1 MDENEKKMN
10 VKYTLAFL
18 LTFQPVLA
26 ANSNGLELNESEII
40 NIINGNMAKVQAS
53 RQQALIVQQ
62 PQRQTVKPVQL
73 RQVARP
79 VSVAPVRAP
88 VAPRRVNLSSIPAW
102 RRPASYTMTRSAD
115 DALFGATKSR
125 NLNLLKQLVA
135 EGANVNH
142 QNFNGETALHIAAS
156 LGNLQIVQYLIGRG
170 ANLHAR
176 TGTQWMPIHHAIRFN
191 HVRVANYLISR
202 KASLTQ
208 KTIDGFTPLDFAKK
222 SKNPHIQAIARKY
235 GH

>member
-1 MDENEKKMN
+1 MN

-18 LTFQPVLA
+18 LTLITSQPVLA
-26 ANSNGLELNESEII
+26 ATGNGLELDESEIH

-53 RQQALIVQQ
+53 RQQAIEQQ
-62 PQRQTVKPVQL
+62 KQPVKPIQRQVVKQP
-73 RQVARP
+73 VARP
-79 VSVAPVRAP
+79 APTPVRAP
-88 VAPRRVNLSSIPAW
+88 VAPRRVDLSSIPAW
-102 RRPASYTMTRSAD
+102 RRPAGYTMTRSAD
-115 DALFGATKSR
+115 DALFGAAKSR

-156 LGNLQIVQYLIGRG
+156 LGNLQMIQYLIGRG

-235 GH
+235 GG